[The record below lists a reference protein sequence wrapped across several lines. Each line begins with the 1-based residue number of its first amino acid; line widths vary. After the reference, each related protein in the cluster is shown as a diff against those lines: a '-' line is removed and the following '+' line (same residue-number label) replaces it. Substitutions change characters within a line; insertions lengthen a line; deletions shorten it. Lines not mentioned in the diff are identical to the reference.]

1 MYIWCVLDEEI
12 DCMISMVDVDGD
24 GQVSF
29 QEFRT
34 LILHPNPAE
43 ANLTKEIGLIEE
55 KESNLEKQALAGK
68 HVGLDL
74 TAFQRQKEML
84 GREAR
89 KKLLIGFVGDN
100 DVDFDFIKHAYSR
113 YHSMPREKRKNGRIT
128 FEQFC
133 QVVDVEPIA
142 EYKQI
147 HGLFDTEEKGDMDF
161 REFCLSLMNFVE
173 VEREIRVRFSFQMF
187 DELKTGFISI
197 QEVEEILRGNH
208 MISLASVSRKAQT
221 IMKQASTNSSGHI
234 TCNEFVVVS
243 KKFPNILL
251 PVFHVSNMK
260 NR

>member
-1 MYIWCVLDEEI
+1 
-12 DCMISMVDVDGD
+12 MIAMVDVDGD

-29 QEFRT
+29 QEFRS
-34 LILHPNPAE
+34 LVLHPNPAE

-84 GREAR
+84 QREAR
-89 KKLLIGFVGDN
+89 KKLLLGFVGDN
-100 DVDFDFIKHAYSR
+100 EVDFDFIKHAYAR
-113 YHSMPREKRKNGRIT
+113 YSSIPKEKRKNGRIT

-133 QVVDVEPIA
+133 QVVDVEPIS

-147 HGLFDTEEKGDMDF
+147 HTLFDTEEKGDMDF
-161 REFCLSLMNFVE
+161 REYLLSLMNFVQVDRE
-173 VEREIRVRFSFQMF
+173 VRVRFSFQMF
-187 DELKTGFISI
+187 DENKTGFISI
-197 QEVEEILRGNH
+197 KEVEEILRGNH
-208 MISLASVSRKAQT
+208 MISLASVARKAQT
-221 IMKQASTNSSGHI
+221 IMKQASTNNSGFI

-251 PVFHVSNMK
+251 PVFHAAAGK
-260 NR
+260 IK